1 MEAESKNEDG
11 EITNSLL
18 VFDLIYETI
27 SEMGLPRVVAQAHV
41 SSWDLFVT
49 LCGEHIFLI
58 WYPKSRNLGP
68 LCDSCVVWVMN
79 QYGKLESWVE
89 KFVLDLNGGI
99 SDAIGFT
106 RNENFL
112 VVQYPGSLLSY
123 DTGSREFK
131 DLDIHGRSESFFLS
145 KYDESLAL
153 LDGSCGATT
162 DTSIASESEKATE
175 LQPELGQTSK
185 D

>member
-1 MEAESKNEDG
+1 MEAEVYKLSTGLWTTVYSKAINCKVDINHTSVYLNGAIHWVSQSKNEDG

-27 SEMGLPRVVAQAHV
+27 SEMGLPRV
-41 SSWDLFVT
+41 
-49 LCGEHIFLI
+49 
-58 WYPKSRNLGP
+58 
-68 LCDSCVVWVMN
+68 VMN

-123 DTGSREFK
+123 DTESREFK
-131 DLDIHGRSESFFLS
+131 DLDIHGRSEFFFLS
-145 KYDESLAL
+145 KYDESLVL
-153 LDGSCGATT
+153 LDGSCGATA

-175 LQPELGQTSK
+175 LQPELGQTSR